1 MKGASHT
8 SPHSYLRASKLS
20 ILAGTSGR
28 EAGRTRLALSPVSV
42 RHRRNRG
49 SKRLNALTRG
59 REVRGRSLPCGSSPH
74 SPGAGRRQT
83 LLVKCWALGKLGRK
97 QVRQG
102 TRNQAFLTSMCPAML
117 LEEAAGEDGL
127 VILPLAPTSHQPLT
141 VQT

>member
-1 MKGASHT
+1 M
-8 SPHSYLRASKLS
+8 
-20 ILAGTSGR
+20 
-28 EAGRTRLALSPVSV
+28 
-42 RHRRNRG
+42 
-49 SKRLNALTRG
+49 
-59 REVRGRSLPCGSSPH
+59 LPCGASPY

-117 LEEAAGEDGL
+117 LEEAAGRDGL
-127 VILPLAPTSHQPLT
+127 AILPLALTSHQPLI